1 MLKKQTVI
9 IAVLAALIVILTV
22 AYFAVVKPITEAEET
37 TAETEPP
44 ETDEGES
51 IAMGI
56 DKILVYD
63 YIESK
68 NIQSV
73 TVKNSYG
80 RYHVYKD
87 SDGIDQI
94 EGFEGI
100 AFHEESMSALMTSVG
115 YASAMYKLDDPN
127 DLSEYGLVPVTLE
140 DGTVKYPATA
150 EMVTKDGRRYNIVV
164 GDKIVTGSGY
174 YFLYEGR
181 PDVVYVVDK
190 AIEETVLSPVE
201 TLIEPM
207 IITPMTQNDYFLVHD
222 FVLSK
227 GGETII
233 HVDYIEAEE
242 RENTEFITTTY
253 RMLYPKDLTPSAT
266 AISNAMYKLFEA
278 SSEDDILEV
287 VHLGINNESLAKYN
301 LVDNCYSL
309 YYTHGGVENFILI
322 SPRNPDGTYYVA
334 SSLFQQIVKGKSETF
349 DFVTWDLFDWVE
361 SPFFQMKI
369 GFVTDISVR
378 AGDFSVTF
386 DLEGEGQELVVTE
399 RETGNKPD
407 VTNFRQFYKT
417 LLYACYEGE
426 SGLMM
431 EEIETYQSMDDS
443 RAQLVLTIHT
453 ESGRELKYR
462 FFRYSERR
470 SYIELNGEGEFY
482 TLQSMAEKIIADAK
496 RVQSGEPITSTGKY

>member
-9 IAVLAALIVILTV
+9 IAVLAVLIVILTV
-22 AYFAVVKPITEAEET
+22 GYFAVVKPITEAEET
-37 TAETEPP
+37 TAVTEPV
-44 ETDEGES
+44 ETDEGEHV
-51 IAMGI
+51 AMGI
-56 DKILVYD
+56 DKILVYE

-73 TVKNSYG
+73 TVNNAHG

-87 SDGIDQI
+87 SKGIDQI

-100 AFHEESMSALMTSVG
+100 AFDEESMSALMTSIG

-127 DLSEYGLVPVTLE
+127 ELSEYGLVPVTLA
-140 DGTVKYPATA
+140 DGTVKRPATA
-150 EMVTKDGRRYNIVV
+150 EMVTKDGRRYSIVV

-190 AIEETVLSPVE
+190 TIEETVLSPVE
-201 TLIEPM
+201 TLIKPM

-222 FVLSK
+222 YVLAK
-227 GGETII
+227 GEDTIV

-242 RENTEFITTTY
+242 RENTEFITTTF

-266 AISNAMYKLFEA
+266 AVSSAMYKLFEA
-278 SSEDDILEV
+278 STEDDKLEV
-287 VHLGINNESLAKYN
+287 VHLGVNNESLAKYN
-301 LVDNCYSL
+301 LTNNCYSL
-309 YYTHGGVENFILI
+309 YYKHGENENFLLI
-322 SPRNPDGTYYVA
+322 SPRNPDGTYYIA
-334 SSLFQQIVKGKSETF
+334 SSLFQQIVKGSSETF
-349 DFVTWDLFDWVE
+349 DFVTWSLFDWVE
-361 SPFFQMKI
+361 APFFQMKI
-369 GFVTDISVR
+369 GFVTDISVES
-378 AGDFSVTF
+378 GDFSVTF

-399 RETGNKPD
+399 RGTGNKPD

-426 SGLMM
+426 CGLMR
-431 EEIETYQSMDDS
+431 EEMETYRSMDDS